1 MEIIT
6 DPNSIL
12 HQKAKKIKKFDE
24 KLQKLVHN
32 MTNELFRSK
41 GVGLAAPQISQ
52 SIRLIVIEYSP
63 KRFLTNKELKDNKER
78 NIPLT
83 IMINPKITWQ
93 SKVKNTENEG
103 CLSLPDI
110 EVPIKRSKEIH
121 ATAQDINGKKIKIR
135 AKGLYARVLQHE
147 IDHLDGI
154 LLTDRIN
161 IKTDRIVFMG
171 TPEFAAIILKRLI
184 NSPFKPYL
192 VITEPDKPSGR
203 GKTLTPPAVKILAKQ
218 ENIET
223 WQPKYISQIANRL
236 SELMPDLFIVAAY
249 GQIIPKDI
257 LNAAQ
262 FGGINVHPSLLP
274 KYRGSTPIQSAILN
288 GDKITGITIMKMDE
302 KMDHGPILTQ
312 REVEVPNDFSF
323 PDLNTGL
330 AKKGASQLIGTI
342 PLYLSKSVRGRSQ
355 NNENATYTKKIIKR
369 DGLINWREK
378 SKIIDRKIRAYYPWP
393 GAHTII
399 NGKKIKICQSHLEND
414 KLIIDRVQLEGKKE
428 MTFDEFKRGWRGN
441 LDFLDKIS

>member
-330 AKKGASQLIGTI
+330 AKKGARQLIGTI
-342 PLYLSKSVRGRSQ
+342 PLSLSQSVRGSSH
-355 NNENATYTKKIIKR
+355 NNA
-369 DGLINWREK
+369 
-378 SKIIDRKIRAYYPWP
+378 
-393 GAHTII
+393 
-399 NGKKIKICQSHLEND
+399 
-414 KLIIDRVQLEGKKE
+414 
-428 MTFDEFKRGWRGN
+428 
-441 LDFLDKIS
+441 

>member
-1 MEIIT
+1 
-6 DPNSIL
+6 
-12 HQKAKKIKKFDE
+12 
-24 KLQKLVHN
+24 
-32 MTNELFRSK
+32 
-41 GVGLAAPQISQ
+41 
-52 SIRLIVIEYSP
+52 
-63 KRFLTNKELKDNKER
+63 
-78 NIPLT
+78 
-83 IMINPKITWQ
+83 
-93 SKVKNTENEG
+93 
-103 CLSLPDI
+103 
-110 EVPIKRSKEIH
+110 
-121 ATAQDINGKKIKIR
+121 
-135 AKGLYARVLQHE
+135 
-147 IDHLDGI
+147 
-154 LLTDRIN
+154 
-161 IKTDRIVFMG
+161 MG